1 MEKRFLKIVIVTSAG
16 TLLGTLLG
24 YLGQCVGST

>member
-1 MEKRFLKIVIVTSAG
+1 MDQRFLKIVLFTSIGAF
-16 TLLGTLLG
+16 LGALLG

>member
-1 MEKRFLKIVIVTSAG
+1 MKFTGKIMIFAAVGAV
-16 TLLGTLLG
+16 LGALLG